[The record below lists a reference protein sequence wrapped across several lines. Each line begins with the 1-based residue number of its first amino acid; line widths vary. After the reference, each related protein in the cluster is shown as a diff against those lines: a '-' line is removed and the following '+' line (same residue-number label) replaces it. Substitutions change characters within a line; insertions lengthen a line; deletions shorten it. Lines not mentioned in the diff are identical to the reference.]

1 MATRIMFPSTLA
13 RGALLA
19 ALALGAT
26 ACQTTGRDAA
36 EAAERALH
44 AERLR
49 ADNEQA
55 RAAALERDVA
65 RLREDLQQAESAL
78 VAIESGL
85 RGVHTRAA
93 SVSAL
98 ADARIQLEQAQSAA
112 PWRTADAKEARAKL
126 DEAEHQLRDGRYG
139 SAIFFASRAQR
150 IASSMLQEAKVSARR
165 GGPQVVRRANLRS
178 GPSTDDAVVEVLA
191 PSTRLEVQQ
200 RQGAWLEVRTPSGR
214 TGWLHSSL
222 LR

>member
-1 MATRIMFPSTLA
+1 MTLVA
-13 RGALLA
+13 LA
-19 ALALGAT
+19 ACCV
-26 ACQTTGRDAA
+26 ACASGPFAGRGRDDDK
-36 EAAERALH
+36 RALH

-49 ADNEQA
+49 ADHEQA
-55 RAAALERDVA
+55 RAHALERDVA
-65 RLREDLQQAESAL
+65 RLHEDLSQAESAL

-98 ADARIQLEQAQSAA
+98 AEARIQLEQAEGAA
-112 PWRTADAKEARAKL
+112 PSRAADAREARAKL

-150 IASSMLQEAKVSARR
+150 MAASIQQEARTSEVR
-165 GGPQVVRRANLRS
+165 GGTQVARRANLRA
-178 GPSTDDAVVEVLA
+178 GPSTDDAIVEVLA
-191 PSTRLEVQQ
+191 PRTLLEVQ
-200 RQGAWLEVRTPSGR
+200 RRDGNWLEVRTPTGR

>member
-1 MATRIMFPSTLA
+1 MLPSSFA
-13 RGALLA
+13 RSAMI
-19 ALALGAT
+19 ALALAAA
-26 ACQTTGRDAA
+26 ACQTPRSGEAQA
-36 EAAERALH
+36 EAERALR
-44 AERLR
+44 AERVR
-49 ADNEQA
+49 ADHEAA
-55 RAAALERDVA
+55 RAKALERDVA

-98 ADARIQLEQAQSAA
+98 ADARIQLEQARSAA
-112 PWRTADAKEARAKL
+112 PWRAADAREARAKL

-150 IASSMLQEAKVSARR
+150 IASSMLQEAKAAPGR
-165 GGPQVVRRANLRS
+165 GGSQVARRANLRA
-178 GPSTDDAVVEVLA
+178 GPSTDDEVVEVLA